1 MPIERSGFS
10 EFLHRRRLTL
20 RQSWKEVISNA
31 YMSRATLHRIRHGDP
46 HHPIAEVD
54 SLRALAHALKFRDW
68 AELVAAYD
76 ANDLKKNLAEP
87 APAPIPTPG
96 GPSGGE
102 PRPNQDAILS
112 LSQALNVSP
121 TELVRRLAI
130 GGAPQ
135 EPDELPASL
144 RTHEMRPARFIPHF
158 TSGVAASRRVE
169 KLEDEDFESRQ
180 PAGTEDLRVFTIPV
194 DGDCQEPAWKDGEIV
209 LFSFDAYEREG
220 ILPGK
225 SYYLAFTDGSTT
237 FKRVF
242 TDDNDPD
249 VYILRCWNT
258 KKYPRERR
266 VHFNEVVRIARA
278 ISKQVVPVEEEL

>member
-1 MPIERSGFS
+1 
-10 EFLHRRRLTL
+10 LTL

-68 AELVAAYD
+68 SELVAAYD
-76 ANDLKKNLAEP
+76 ANDLRKNLADP
-87 APAPIPTPG
+87 QPGPIPTPG
-96 GPSGGE
+96 GPPVDATAE
-102 PRPNQDAILS
+102 PRPKEDAILS

-130 GGAPQ
+130 GGATQ
-135 EPDELPASL
+135 EPDTLPPAI
-144 RTHEMRPARFIPHF
+144 RPNEMRPARMIPHF

-169 KLEDEDFESRQ
+169 KLEDEDFEGRQ
-180 PAGTEDLRVFTIPV
+180 PAGTEDLRAFTIPV
-194 DGDCQEPAWKDGEIV
+194 DGDCQEPAWRDGEIV
-209 LFSFDAYEREG
+209 LFSFDAFEREG

-242 TDDNDPD
+242 LDENDPD
-249 VYILRCWNT
+249 VYVLRCWNT
-258 KKYPRERR
+258 RKYPAERR
-266 VHFNEVVRIARA
+266 VHFSEVVRIARA
-278 ISKQVVPVEEEL
+278 ISKQIVPTEEQGE